1 MNLCNLSG
9 LRDCIDQVKFLKNF
23 KGKLTISSARCK
35 QNTVELKNCSF
46 SLKIL
51 RREQKYLRVIVILKF
66 VKMIVL

>member
-9 LRDCIDQVKFLKNF
+9 LRDCIDQVKFFKNF
-23 KGKLTISSARCK
+23 NGKLTISSACCE

-51 RREQKYLRVIVILKF
+51 RRE
-66 VKMIVL
+66 